1 PCGTSVALVAAAPSA
16 GSSWRR
22 PSPRYV
28 GTPTGSPN
36 TGRSRRRSTTCS
48 PSSRGGPDGRRPEGR
63 RGRPHAARQ
72 PADRLPD
79 GLVWRASL
87 GQRRPRQVPPS
98 YPHPRVRRAAVPRVA
113 GACRMTGPHTPP
125 PPPGPGRELVT
136 FRYDDNPIRTVLVD
150 GEAWVVAAD
159 VCAALGIA
167 NGRDAVSRLDP
178 SEKGVGETD
187 TRGGRQRV
195 TVISEPGLY
204 RLVMRSNKP
213 DAVRFQM
220 WIAHEVLP
228 AIRKTGRYEAQ
239 PAYRLPQSYSEA
251 LRELADQVERT
262 EQLRAE
268 VEQLAPRAHS
278 WDVLASGYGDYSVR
292 DAAKILSRDPAI
304 DVGERRLFGL
314 LAEQGWIYRQRGDG
328 RWRAY
333 QQYIERG
340 WLSVLPSSH
349 YHPRTGELVLD
360 PPQVRITVRGIHQL
374 HRLLGGT
381 APLQIEPAAEQQ
393 ALPIADR

>member
-1 PCGTSVALVAAAPSA
+1 MTHPGGGSGGTGPVGPA
-16 GSSWRR
+16 G
-22 PSPRYV
+22 P
-28 GTPTGSPN
+28 
-36 TGRSRRRSTTCS
+36 
-48 PSSRGGPDGRRPEGR
+48 
-63 RGRPHAARQ
+63 
-72 PADRLPD
+72 
-79 GLVWRASL
+79 
-87 GQRRPRQVPPS
+87 RPRD
-98 YPHPRVRRAAVPRVA
+98 
-113 GACRMTGPHTPP
+113 
-125 PPPGPGRELVT
+125 LVT
-136 FRYDDNPIRTVLVD
+136 FSYGDRPVRTVVVG
-150 GEAWVVAAD
+150 GEPWFVAAD
-159 VCAALGIA
+159 VCAVLGIA
-167 NGRDAVSRLDP
+167 NVGNALARLDDD
-178 SEKGVGETD
+178 EKDSIRLADGTPGNPNKAIV
-187 TRGGRQRV
+187 
-195 TVISEPGLY
+195 SEPGLY
-204 RLVMRSNKP
+204 SLILRSDKP
-213 DAVRFQM
+213 EAKVFKR
-220 WIAHEVLP
+220 WVTHEVLP
-228 AIRKTGRYEAQ
+228 QLRRTGHYGQ
-239 PAYRLPQSYSEA
+239 PDYQLPQTYAEA

-381 APLQIEPAAEQQ
+381 APLQIEPAEAAEHPT
-393 ALPIADR
+393 LPTR

>member
-1 PCGTSVALVAAAPSA
+1 MTHPGGGSGGTGPVGPA
-16 GSSWRR
+16 G
-22 PSPRYV
+22 P
-28 GTPTGSPN
+28 
-36 TGRSRRRSTTCS
+36 
-48 PSSRGGPDGRRPEGR
+48 
-63 RGRPHAARQ
+63 
-72 PADRLPD
+72 
-79 GLVWRASL
+79 
-87 GQRRPRQVPPS
+87 RPRD
-98 YPHPRVRRAAVPRVA
+98 
-113 GACRMTGPHTPP
+113 
-125 PPPGPGRELVT
+125 LVT
-136 FRYDDNPIRTVLVD
+136 FSYGDHPIRTAIVD
-150 GEAWVVAAD
+150 GEPWFIAAD
-159 VCAALGIA
+159 VCAALGIG
-167 NGRDAVSRLDP
+167 NPRQAVSYLDDD
-178 SEKGVGETD
+178 ERGVITHD
-187 TRGGRQRV
+187 TPGGRQSV
-195 TVISEPGLY
+195 NIVSEPGLY
-204 RLVMRSNKP
+204 SLILRSRKP
-213 DAVRFQM
+213 EAKVFKR
-220 WIAHEVLP
+220 WVTHEVLP
-228 AIRKTGRYEAQ
+228 QLRRTGHYGQ
-239 PAYRLPQSYSEA
+239 PDYQLPQTYAEA

>member
-1 PCGTSVALVAAAPSA
+1 MTHPGGGSGGTGPVGPA
-16 GSSWRR
+16 G
-22 PSPRYV
+22 P
-28 GTPTGSPN
+28 
-36 TGRSRRRSTTCS
+36 
-48 PSSRGGPDGRRPEGR
+48 
-63 RGRPHAARQ
+63 
-72 PADRLPD
+72 
-79 GLVWRASL
+79 
-87 GQRRPRQVPPS
+87 RPRD
-98 YPHPRVRRAAVPRVA
+98 
-113 GACRMTGPHTPP
+113 
-125 PPPGPGRELVT
+125 LVT
-136 FRYDDNPIRTVLVD
+136 FSYGDHPIRTAIVD
-150 GEAWVVAAD
+150 GEPWFIAAD
-159 VCAALGIA
+159 VCAALGIG
-167 NGRDAVSRLDP
+167 NPRQAVSYLDDD
-178 SEKGVGETD
+178 ERGVITHD
-187 TRGGRQRV
+187 TPGGRQSV
-195 TVISEPGLY
+195 NIVSEPGLY
-204 RLVMRSNKP
+204 SLILRSRKP
-213 DAVRFQM
+213 EAKVFKR
-220 WIAHEVLP
+220 WVTHEVLP
-228 AIRKTGRYEAQ
+228 QLRRTGHYGQ
-239 PAYRLPQSYSEA
+239 PDYQLPQTYAEA

-374 HRLLGGT
+374 HRLLAGT